1 MNVLDH
7 LAIATDRLADGWE
20 LFGAVLGAN
29 WVYGGG
35 SGFWFGQVRFAAGP
49 KIEMLTPTG
58 GPGSAFLERFLAAHG
73 PAPHHF
79 NFHTEDIEGTLERV
93 RSLGIEPVGVSLA
106 GPGWKEFFLHPR
118 TAHGFVIQV
127 AQEDN
132 ERPSPPPADYPEPG
146 PRSDFDLIE
155 YHVSDLPGATRLYA
169 EVLDGQVT
177 ARSADAVELSWPG
190 AGVLRLVRPPAGT
203 APLPRGGALQ
213 RVRFARPG
221 GAFSAAETGRAVE
234 LGRRLGLTVEL
245 AGTSRGA

>member
-49 KIEMLTPTG
+49 KIEMLTPT
-58 GPGSAFLERFLAAHG
+58 
-73 PAPHHF
+73 
-79 NFHTEDIEGTLERV
+79 
-93 RSLGIEPVGVSLA
+93 A

-146 PRSDFDLIE
+146 PGSDFELIE
-155 YHVSDLPGATRLYA
+155 
-169 EVLDGQVT
+169 
-177 ARSADAVELSWPG
+177 
-190 AGVLRLVRPPAGT
+190 
-203 APLPRGGALQ
+203 
-213 RVRFARPG
+213 
-221 GAFSAAETGRAVE
+221 
-234 LGRRLGLTVEL
+234 
-245 AGTSRGA
+245 